1 MTPAIELRN
10 VRRVFRSHAGMFGQD
25 RVVRA
30 VDGVSFSLA
39 PGDVLGIVGES
50 GCGKSTLAR
59 LILGLLPASE
69 GEVLVD
75 GRRLDTMHRRERAR
89 LIQPVFQDPFSSLNP
104 RHRVGE
110 IVGLPLAAQ
119 GNVRP
124 AQRREL
130 VHEMLRRV
138 GLTSDMAERFPA
150 QLSGGQRQRVAIA
163 RALVLHPR
171 IVVCDEPTSAL
182 DVSVQAQILNLLAEL
197 RQEFGLTY
205 LFISHNLAVVEHI
218 ATEVAVMYL
227 GRFVEQAPVDALFRD
242 PQHPYTRALLA
253 SVLTP
258 EPGKGIPDVGLGET
272 YPDPA
277 NIPPGCPFSS
287 ALPGGGAALP
297 DRLAGGD
304 PLGGAVGRVP
314 AAGGRGGA
322 CAGWFVVATYTAISC
337 GLDGNRAWTA
347 RSPG

>member
-1 MTPAIELRN
+1 MTCVVELRD
-10 VRRVFRSHAGMFGQD
+10 VRREFRAPQ
-25 RVVRA
+25 RVVHA
-30 VDGVSFSLA
+30 VDGVSFTLA
-39 PGDVLGIVGES
+39 EGDVLGIVGES

-59 LILGLLPASE
+59 VILGLIPPTG

-75 GRRLDTMHRRERAR
+75 GRSLASMDRRERAR

-104 RHRVGE
+104 RHRVRD
-110 IVGLPLAAQ
+110 IVRLPLAAQ
-119 GNVRP
+119 GDIP
-124 AQRREL
+124 AAKQRDR
-130 VHEMLRRV
+130 VMQMLERV
-138 GLTSDMAERFPA
+138 GISAEMAERRPA

-197 RQEFGLTY
+197 RRDLGLTY

-218 ATEVAVMYL
+218 ATDVAVMYL

-242 PQHPYTRALLA
+242 PRHPYTRALLA

-258 EPGKGIPDVGLGET
+258 EPELGIPDVGLGES

-277 NIPPGCPFSS
+277 NIPPGCRFHPRCPM
-287 ALPGGGAALP
+287 AEERCGREAP
-297 DRLAGGD
+297 DGIVRHGRLVECLLA
-304 PLGGAVGRVP
+304 
-314 AAGGRGGA
+314 
-322 CAGWFVVATYTAISC
+322 
-337 GLDGNRAWTA
+337 
-347 RSPG
+347 